1 MSAYGS
7 KVHVHGAPDACEP
20 PTQLLA
26 SFTHGPCWKLLII
39 TAAFET
45 PCAMVPARPVD
56 SSTPPSEKKQRVG
69 SLSGPTKLV
78 GMGLNS

>member
-1 MSAYGS
+1 M
-7 KVHVHGAPDACEP
+7 CERE
-20 PTQLLA
+20 TAGRAL
-26 SFTHGPCWKLLII
+26 
-39 TAAFET
+39 AAFET

-69 SLSGPTKLV
+69 SLSGPTKSV